1 MPGSIFVQSVEAISA
16 KAFFMRGLTFSY
28 NALFFRES
36 KIMVFIYF
44 SGSAFRGRRV
54 CPAPRPDT
62 KLARIFYYNKVTEKA
77 LYLV

>member
-1 MPGSIFVQSVEAISA
+1 MPVSIVVQSVEAISS

-44 SGSAFRGRRV
+44 PVLHSPAAGSFR
-54 CPAPRPDT
+54 PA
-62 KLARIFYYNKVTEKA
+62 AGQS
-77 LYLV
+77 